1 MRQNLVILLV
11 GLFLGAMGLAWLDA
25 RRAGAPPPPPPVLP
39 AADDLTAGEDRLI
52 ALFEASK
59 ASVVSITTATQVIDP
74 FSRRRHEV
82 PQGTGSGIVW
92 DDRGHIL
99 TNNHVIEGASAAQ
112 VRLSDGRSVPARL
125 VGTDPARDMAVLRIA
140 VDDLPAP
147 LPRGSSAGLRV
158 GQAVLAIGNP
168 FGLDW
173 TLTTGIVSAL
183 DREIPTD
190 RGQVIGGLVQTDAA
204 INPGNSGGPLIDSAG
219 RLIGMN
225 TAIFSPSG
233 SSAGIGFAVPVDMAA
248 RVVPQ
253 LIRTG
258 RYQPP
263 TLGVVEDERINSLAR
278 RQGIEGVVVL
288 DIVPGGPADR
298 AGLRPARTD
307 RAGRIVPGDILV
319 AVDGRPVSGSADLA
333 LALDAHAPGDSVV
346 LRVRRDGSLL
356 DVPLTLSAE

>member
-1 MRQNLVILLV
+1 MRERLMILLV
-11 GLFLGAMGLAWLDA
+11 GLVLGALGLTWLES
-25 RRAGAPPPPPPVLP
+25 RRTAPPPPAPVILP
-39 AADDLTAGEDRLI
+39 AADDLTPGEDRMI
-52 ALFEASK
+52 ALFEATK
-59 ASVVSITTATQVIDP
+59 VSVVSITTASQVIDP

-82 PQGTGSGIVW
+82 PRGTGSGIVW

-99 TNNHVIEGASAAQ
+99 TNNHVIEGASAAT

-125 VGTDPARDMAVLRIA
+125 VGTDPGHDMAVLRIDIDA
-140 VDDLPAP
+140 SPPP
-147 LPRGSSAGLRV
+147 LPRGGSANLRV

-183 DREIPTD
+183 DREIPEET
-190 RGQVIGGLVQTDAA
+190 GQVIGGLIQTDAA

-233 SSAGIGFAVPVDMAA
+233 SSAGIGFAVPVDVAA

-253 LIRTG
+253 LIETG
-258 RYQPP
+258 RYQAPS
-263 TLGVVEDERINSLAR
+263 LGLVEDERINELAR
-278 RQGIEGVVVL
+278 RQGLEGVVVL
-288 DIVPGGPADR
+288 GVDPGGPAAA
-298 AGLRPARTD
+298 AGLRPAQRD

-319 AVDGRPVSGSADLA
+319 GVNERPVGRSADLA
-333 LALDAHAPGDSVV
+333 LALDAYAPGDQVT
-346 LRVRRDGSLL
+346 LKVRRDG
-356 DVPLTLSAE
+356 DVVDLPVTLGTE